1 MGLREGHRAAE
12 HGGRRWTLGRT
23 ILVLAAA
30 AAIVLVGCKTRG
42 TAPDPAEAGRLA
54 ERAGISLPAGS
65 EVLLAETDERKD
77 GGHARWVVRGRSAV
91 APPGAEA
98 TEIPPASTLDLL
110 ARILPR
116 EPAGKPAE
124 PNARMY
130 EWRHG
135 GGSWRALTL
144 KTDRACWSV
153 IERFPL

>member
-1 MGLREGHRAAE
+1 MGFREGHRAAG
-12 HGGRRWTLGRT
+12 HGGRRRT
-23 ILVLAAA
+23 VIRAIPALAAA

-42 TAPDPAEAGRLA
+42 KAPDAAEAARLA

-77 GGHARWVVRGRSAV
+77 GGHARWVVRGPSAV
-91 APPGAEA
+91 APPGVEA

-124 PNARMY
+124 PSARMY
-130 EWRHG
+130 EWRHA

-144 KTDRACWSV
+144 KTDRTCWSV
-153 IERFPL
+153 VERLPL